1 MGEHFSWVSWGVWR
15 YILGEWEWVDIFY
28 GCWGGW
34 RYILSMWKWADIF
47 YGCVGVSRG
56 IFWVGRG
63 GWTFFMGGSR

>member
-1 MGEHFSWVSWGVWR
+1 M
-15 YILGEWEWVDIFY
+15 GEWEWVDIFY

-47 YGCVGVSRG
+47 YGCVGVGRG